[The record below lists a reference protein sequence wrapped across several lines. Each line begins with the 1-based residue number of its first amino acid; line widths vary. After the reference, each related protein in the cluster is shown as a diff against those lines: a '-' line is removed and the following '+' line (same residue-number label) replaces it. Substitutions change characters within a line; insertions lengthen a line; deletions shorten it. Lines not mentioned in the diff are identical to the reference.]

1 MNIPF
6 KNTPLKLSIDL
17 NKELGGHVPP
27 PAPIQTSSTQR
38 TSKLFLKGPIPF
50 EWLRKANSLGGS
62 TGIVA
67 KGLWLYVGLN
77 SSKRFKVDSKLDQ
90 FAGVTRQTRQNALHK
105 LKYAGLIKLTEH
117 HGAYP
122 LIEVIVDAQK

>member
-17 NKELGGHVPP
+17 DKELGRYVPLP
-27 PAPIQTSSTQR
+27 TPIPTKPTQR

-50 EWLRKANSLGGS
+50 EWLRKANALGGS

-67 KGLWLYVGLN
+67 TGLWLYVGLN
-77 SSKRFKVDSKLDQ
+77 SCKRFKVDSKLDQ
-90 FAGVTRQTRQNALHK
+90 FAGVTRQTRQHALHK

-122 LIEVIVDAQK
+122 FIEVIIDA

>member
-6 KNTPLKLSIDL
+6 KNIPPKSIIDL
-17 NKELGGHVPP
+17 DKELGRDLPP
-27 PAPIQTSSTQR
+27 PTLIAAKPIQR

-50 EWLRKANSLGGS
+50 DWLRKANALGGS

-67 KGLWLYVGLN
+67 TGLWLYVGLN

-90 FAGVTRQTRQNALHK
+90 FAGVTRQTRQHALKK
-105 LKYAGLIKLTEH
+105 LKYAGLINLTEH

-122 LIEVIVDAQK
+122 FIEVIVDAEK